1 MRERTVSRNRTL
13 QDWLTIPVDERHD
26 LLQEA
31 TGEAGYAQQSHGAYI
46 SIAPA
51 PGTDSVGLLTD
62 IPYAVKDN
70 IDAAGFE
77 TTAGAPFFRGTP
89 PMRDANV
96 VSALNFEGGVVLGK
110 TNMHE
115 LAFGVTS
122 NNGEFG
128 AVRNPLNPSLVA
140 GGSSGG
146 SAAVVALGNV
156 PFALGTDTGGSI
168 TVPASFCGVVGFRPT
183 TGRYPGDG
191 VVNLSWSRDTVGIH
205 ANRVSDIRTVDRL
218 IARSRN
224 RDRVVKA
231 RGLRLG
237 VPRSYLQDLE
247 EDVRVITEAAL
258 GRLEAAGMELV
269 DLEIADAIEVAGTA
283 GFGLVFYETG
293 VTLPARAAS
302 LREPFASLS
311 IGDMARLAGSK
322 DVREVL
328 SMIDEQGPTLEAYE
342 QARRARWVLR
352 RAYQEAFRGAE
363 VDALAFASVPVLPPP
378 IGQDDLLELNGR
390 TVPLFPTITRHSGP
404 GSFAGSPMLSLP
416 AGRTADGLSVG
427 LTLEGQFADDEFLL
441 SIGEVVESIL

>member
-1 MRERTVSRNRTL
+1 MKERIVTRNRTL
-13 QDWLTIPVDERHD
+13 KDWLTIPVDERRD
-26 LLQEA
+26 LLDEA
-31 TGEAGYAQQSHGAYI
+31 TAEAGYAQQTHGAYI
-46 SIAPA
+46 SIAQTP
-51 PGTDSVGLLTD
+51 PGGASGLLTYV
-62 IPYAVKDN
+62 PYAVKDN

-89 PMRDANV
+89 PVNDANV

-115 LAFGVTS
+115 LAFGITS

-128 AVRNPLNPSLVA
+128 AVRNPLNPSLSA

-156 PFALGTDTGGSI
+156 PFSLGTDTGGSI
-168 TVPASFCGVVGFRPT
+168 TVPASFCGIVGFRPT

-205 ANRVSDIRTVDRL
+205 ANRVGDVQTVDRL
-218 IARSRN
+218 ITRSRR
-224 RDRVVKA
+224 RDQVLKP
-231 RGLRLG
+231 RGIRLG
-237 VPRSYLQDLE
+237 VPPSYFDDLDD
-247 EDVRVITEAAL
+247 DVLAITQAAL
-258 GRLEAAGMELV
+258 GRLESEGIELV
-269 DLEIADAIEVAGTA
+269 DLEVPGAIDVAGTA

-293 VTLPARAAS
+293 LTLPARAAT
-302 LREPFASLS
+302 LPEPFASLTVS
-311 IGDMARLAGSK
+311 DMARLAGSK

-328 SMIDEQGPTLEAYE
+328 AMISEQGPTIEAYE
-342 QARRARWVLR
+342 QARTARWELR
-352 RAYQEAFRGAE
+352 RAYEAAFLASG
-363 VDALAFASVPVLPPP
+363 VDALAFPSVPVLPPR
-378 IGQDDLLELNGR
+378 IGQDDELELNGR
-390 TVPLFPTITRHSGP
+390 SLPLFPTVTRHAGP

-427 LTLEGQFADDEFLL
+427 LTLEGQFGDDEFLL